1 MMTAAG
7 EAAAA
12 GIRSHTAEAATA
24 AAAVEAGVHSTKA
37 HRANAATGSAAATK
51 PLIKGKRSSLG
62 RSLSWHSPSMY
73 VAPPASAPAALTPG
87 PS

>member
-1 MMTAAG
+1 MVSM
-7 EAAAA
+7 
-12 GIRSHTAEAATA
+12 ATA
-24 AAAVEAGVHSTKA
+24 RIAIVRMAIVS
-37 HRANAATGSAAATK
+37 RASRPAPLGEATGSAAATK

-62 RSLSWHSPSMY
+62 KSLSWHSPSMY